1 MSSSEPAAPPLRRP
15 LFRKYFVVLF
25 TAVAGPLLVSG
36 LAEAWLD
43 YRTQRALVD
52 DRLRLEARVAAGD
65 IGAFLDGIRDQ
76 LGWAVQLPWTEA
88 NAEAHR
94 VDALRLLQ
102 RLPAAMGIVLVD
114 GDGQERLRVSRI
126 ERDVVDS
133 GRDLGTEPAFLGARE
148 AGVWYGPVTLNRGS
162 EPYMEIAL
170 AGSRRAAGV
179 AIAEINL
186 KLIRDV
192 VSAIRFGA
200 GGGAFVVDGTGRL
213 IGHSDLDRV
222 LRGDEV
228 FGPNAF
234 SRLRGEVI
242 PGGRGPILEVEIDG
256 RVVLAAMA
264 PVPGTDWLVLAG
276 LPLSEAQAPI
286 RAALERTGWMVLGG
300 AGFAL
305 LLAAWLA
312 RRMTGPIRLLE
323 DGAGQISAG
332 RFDHRIRIR
341 TGDELERLAG
351 RFNRMAGELALSAER
366 SERIARLKRFLSP
379 QVAEIVD
386 SSDEAGLLDARRVE
400 VVVVFGDLRGFT
412 DFSLAATPEE
422 IMRVLADYYAAV
434 GDCIA
439 ARAATLTQLSGDGVM
454 ILVNAPL
461 PAAGDPAVIAARMA
475 IEMQAAVQP
484 LCAGWRA
491 LGHRL
496 GFGIGIARG
505 KATVGRV
512 GYEGRH
518 DYTAIGPVVNLAA
531 RLCDAAADGEILLDA
546 HAAASAAGELPLV
559 AAGHRRLKGFPE
571 AVRVHAVAGA
581 PVPAPASGG
590 A

>member
-1 MSSSEPAAPPLRRP
+1 MSSSEPAAAPLRRP
-15 LFRKYFVVLF
+15 LFRKYFLVLF

-114 GDGQERLRVSRI
+114 GDGRERLRVSRI

-133 GRDLGTEPAFLGARE
+133 DRDLGAEPAVLGARA

-179 AIAEINL
+179 VVAEINL

-200 GGGAFVVDGTGRL
+200 GGSAFVVDGTGRL

-228 FGPNAF
+228 FGTDAF
-234 SRLRGEVI
+234 VRLQGEVI

-256 RVVLAAMA
+256 RAVLAAMA
-264 PVPGTDWLVLAG
+264 PVPGADWLVLAG

-332 RFDHRIRIR
+332 RFDHRIRIE

-379 QVAEIVD
+379 QVAKIVD

-412 DFSLAATPEE
+412 DFSLATTPEE
-422 IMRVLADYYAAV
+422 IMNVLADYYAAV

-439 ARAATLTQLSGDGVM
+439 ARGATLTQLSGDGIM

-461 PAAGDPAVIAARMA
+461 PAAGDPAVIATRMA
-475 IEMQAAVQP
+475 IEMQATVQA

-505 KATVGRV
+505 EATVGRV

-531 RLCDAAADGEILLDA
+531 RLCDAAADGEILLDER
-546 HAAASAAGELPLV
+546 AAASASGELPLV
-559 AAGHRRLKGFPE
+559 AAGRRQLKGFPE
-571 AVRVHAVAGA
+571 AVRVHAVAGE
-581 PVPAPASGG
+581 PAPAPVGFG